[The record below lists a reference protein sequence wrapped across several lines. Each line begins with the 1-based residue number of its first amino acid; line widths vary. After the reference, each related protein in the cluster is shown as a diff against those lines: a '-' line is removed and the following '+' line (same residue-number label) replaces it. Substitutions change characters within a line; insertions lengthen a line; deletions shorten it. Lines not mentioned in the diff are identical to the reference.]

1 MERDEGP
8 GRARRV
14 PGTRLARLGRMG
26 GAVSHIAANAA
37 FNGAQRLARGE
48 RPPLR
53 DLLLTPAN
61 VSRFAEELARM
72 RGAAM
77 KMGQL
82 ISMDAGDMLP
92 PELAEIMARLRA
104 EADHMP
110 PKQLRAVLDQAWGEG
125 WIRRFRRFEGR
136 PIAAASIGQVHRAET
151 RDGRSL
157 AIKIQYPGVRRSIDS
172 DVANVGTLLRLSG
185 MLPDGVDIAPFL
197 EEAKRQLHEEA
208 DYEREAAQLAA
219 FAAHLSE
226 DPDFTVPTPATEF
239 TTRDVLAM
247 SFVKGIPVERMA
259 EAPQAERDRIVRLL
273 LSLMLRE
280 LFDFGLVQT
289 DPNFA
294 NYRYDPET
302 RRIVLLD
309 FGAARAYAPAL
320 AKRYRRCLS
329 LGVTGEREGQ
339 REAAILAGFIS
350 AETAAHHQD
359 AVLDLMAIAAAPFR
373 SAAPTDF
380 GTDRTASQLRDQG
393 YDLAMDRAFADIV
406 PMGTLY
412 LQRKVA
418 GMYLLARR
426 LRARVDLAALIAP
439 YLEGAANEKRAS
451 LG

>member
-1 MERDEGP
+1 
-8 GRARRV
+8 
-14 PGTRLARLGRMG
+14 
-26 GAVSHIAANAA
+26 
-37 FNGAQRLARGE
+37 
-48 RPPLR
+48 
-53 DLLLTPAN
+53 
-61 VSRFAEELARM
+61 
-72 RGAAM
+72 
-77 KMGQL
+77 
-82 ISMDAGDMLP
+82 
-92 PELAEIMARLRA
+92 
-104 EADHMP
+104 
-110 PKQLRAVLDQAWGEG
+110 
-125 WIRRFRRFEGR
+125 
-136 PIAAASIGQVHRAET
+136 
-151 RDGRSL
+151 
-157 AIKIQYPGVRRSIDS
+157 
-172 DVANVGTLLRLSG
+172 
-185 MLPDGVDIAPFL
+185 IAPFL

-208 DYEREAAQLAA
+208 DYEREAAQLAG

-226 DPDFTVPTPATEF
+226 DPDFTVPTPAPEF

-320 AKRYRRCLS
+320 AERYRRCLS

-373 SAAPTDF
+373 SASPTDF

-406 PMGTLY
+406 PMDTLY

-418 GMYLLARR
+418 GMYLLANR
-426 LRARVDLAALIAP
+426 LGARVDLAALIAP
-439 YLEGAANEKRAS
+439 YLDEAVRNEKRAS